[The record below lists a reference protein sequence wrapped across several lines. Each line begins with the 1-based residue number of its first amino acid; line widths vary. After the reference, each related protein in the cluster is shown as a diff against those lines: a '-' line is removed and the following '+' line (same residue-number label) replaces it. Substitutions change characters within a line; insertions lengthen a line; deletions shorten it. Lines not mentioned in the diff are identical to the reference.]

1 MDQPGWTL
9 IPGDPSSGV
18 ILHVPHASRHI
29 PATERGRFLL
39 DGSSLEAE
47 LDAITDAETDRLA
60 AAATGRVACRPWIF
74 RNRNS
79 RLLIDPERFPDE
91 QEEMLAVGMGP
102 VYLRTTDQRELRSP
116 DPADD
121 ERLMNRYYWP
131 YARALEQLVE
141 ERLNDVDE
149 VLIIDIHSYPREPLP
164 YELHP
169 DQARPSLCIG
179 TDPDHTPAALI
190 ETARAA
196 WPGSTA
202 LNEPFSGSYTP
213 GRFHQTDDRV
223 RSIMLEIRRDVIE
236 DWIKELPVSRDESP
250 LVDLVVAVIDA
261 AA

>member
-1 MDQPGWTL
+1 MNQPDWIL
-9 IPGDPSSGV
+9 IPGDPSSRV

-29 PATERGRFLL
+29 PATERERFLL
-39 DGSSLEAE
+39 DDPSLKAE

-60 AAATGRVACRPWIF
+60 EAASGRASCRPWTF

-79 RLLIDPERFPDE
+79 RLLVDPERFPDE
-91 QEEMLAVGMGP
+91 REEMLAVGMGP

-141 ERLNDVDE
+141 ERLNEVGE
-149 VLIIDIHSYPREPLP
+149 VLIIDLHSYPREPLP

-179 TDPDHTPAALI
+179 TDQDHTPATLVEA
-190 ETARAA
+190 ARSA

-202 LNEPFSGSYTP
+202 LNQPFSGSYTP
-213 GRFHQTDDRV
+213 GRFHRTDDRV

-236 DWIKELPVSRDESP
+236 DWLKEPASPGRPP